1 MAIDLSRS
9 NFTKEYP
16 AKPSVKLDA
25 PSIAFPSACWVKA
38 FPREGN
44 AAAAA
49 KPKEAF

>member
-9 NFTKEYP
+9 NFKKEYP
-16 AKPSVKLDA
+16 AKPSVKLA
-25 PSIAFPSACWVKA
+25 SSSTVFPSACWVKA
-38 FPREGN
+38 FPKEGN